1 MQDLVCHV
9 KKDLAFYSEGTRGT
23 LKGFKQESD
32 AIRLYLERSQGLC
45 GDHDCKG
52 IRLEAENS
60 VVDETMTR
68 WCGSSGWRELVDSEI
83 SRKQNE

>member
-9 KKDLAFYSEGTRGT
+9 KKDLAFYSDGTRGT

-45 GDHDCKG
+45 GDHEWKN
-52 IRLEAENS
+52 IRLEAENAM
-60 VVDETMTR
+60 VDETMTH
-68 WCGSSGWRELVDSEI
+68 WCRSSGWRELVDSET